1 MILFIT
7 GGARS
12 GKSTAAVEAARHC
25 GRSVVFVATATAGD
39 DEMAER
45 IARHQNE
52 RPAEWTTVEAPC
64 ALAEAITDADP
75 EACVVVDCLSL
86 WVAHALMTDETLSVE
101 ALDLRLDAV
110 VAAASGRPGPTI
122 VVSNEVGSGIVPDN
136 LLGRSFRDLLGR
148 ANQRFA
154 AVADRAVLSVS
165 GRLVELGTPSET
177 LRV

>member
-25 GRSVVFVATATAGD
+25 GRLVVFVATATAGD

-52 RPAEWTTVEAPC
+52 RPDEWTTVEASY

-86 WVAHALMTDETLSVE
+86 WVAHALMEDGTLSVE
-101 ALDLRLDAV
+101 SLDLRLDAV

-154 AVADRAVLSVS
+154 AAADRAVLSVS
-165 GRLVELGTPSET
+165 GRIVELGTPSET

>member
-25 GRSVVFVATATAGD
+25 GRAVVFVATATAGD
-39 DEMAER
+39 DEMVER

-52 RPAEWTTVEAPC
+52 RPDEWTTVEASY

-101 ALDLRLDAV
+101 ALDLRLDA
-110 VAAASGRPGPTI
+110 GRCRRERATR
-122 VVSNEVGSGIVPDN
+122 PDDRRIQRSRFRHRPRQSA
-136 LLGRSFRDLLGR
+136 RSFLPRSPRTRQPALR
-148 ANQRFA
+148 C
-154 AVADRAVLSVS
+154 S
-165 GRLVELGTPSET
+165 G
-177 LRV
+177 

>member
-25 GRSVVFVATATAGD
+25 GRAVVFVATATAGD
-39 DEMAER
+39 DEMVGR
-45 IARHQNE
+45 IACHQNE
-52 RPAEWTTVEAPC
+52 RPDEWTT
-64 ALAEAITDADP
+64 
-75 EACVVVDCLSL
+75 
-86 WVAHALMTDETLSVE
+86 VE

-136 LLGRSFRDLLGR
+136 LLGRTFRDLLGR

-165 GRLVELGTPSET
+165 GRLVELGPASET

>member
-25 GRSVVFVATATAGD
+25 RRAVVFVATATAGD

-52 RPAEWTTVEAPC
+52 RPGEWTTVEAPY

-86 WVAHALMTDETLSVE
+86 WVAHALMADETLSVE
-101 ALDLRLDAV
+101 SLDPRLDVV
-110 VAAASGRPGPTI
+110 VAAAIGRPGPTV

-154 AVADRAVLSVS
+154 AAADRAVLSVS